1 MNERDGEPNKVTMFI
16 IEAGSTKREKSIS
29 QICEDCFSP
38 PWSLSRRAQKRQ
50 QRNHKMTNE
59 EIMALVEKE
68 IEFANTKH
76 KYWPPDSVHASAIL
90 NEEAGKLTQAC
101 INWENIEPALANLSA
116 RQAKERMRK
125 KAVSTAA
132 MAFRFLQ
139 SFDEY

>member
-1 MNERDGEPNKVTMFI
+1 MI
-16 IEAGSTKREKSIS
+16 
-29 QICEDCFSP
+29 
-38 PWSLSRRAQKRQ
+38 
-50 QRNHKMTNE
+50 NE